1 MGLRYKIAFIAGI
14 LFSLLTTAQNQN
26 ISNGFIFEGEP
37 YLAVNPDNE
46 DHLVI
51 AWMGFVNAGSRIQ
64 IKVRTSFDAGNTW
77 SNGIAIPHVSSG
89 YTAADPSIAFD
100 VDGNVVLAFI
110 DSTGTDSNP
119 IEGGIYISKSNDG
132 GLSFSNPTEVLNIN
146 AMPAQRIIDRPW
158 IVIDRSNSANQN
170 TIYVTSMN
178 VRDSQ
183 PEFHPYVSVSTNGG
197 TTFALR
203 TVDRTGWLSGDLIR
217 QPMPTPAITSTGTF
231 YAVYPSFVLSQ
242 NQMAQYIVA
251 SSDNAGSTFSYNTVF
266 ASNASNSNNDP
277 LPKKGY
283 LLIDD
288 PSDANHLA
296 FLFLSNLN
304 DDLDIYFTETLNA
317 GLNWTTPFRVND
329 DPIANDRMQD
339 LVWGDFNETGALIV
353 SWRDRRNAPTSG
365 YETASEIWAAYRAA
379 GSNAFEPNFQITD
392 QTVDFDDVLL
402 SAGNDFM
409 GIQLV
414 NEIVHTTWGDPRSGS
429 LNIWYQKL
437 ATDGTIL
444 SVTQIAAE
452 QFPTILVYPN
462 PAKDTLFIEAR
473 DIKKIQL
480 FTSEGKEILV
490 SQNILGSETR
500 QLNVSNLSAGV
511 YHLRIRTSEKEYS
524 HTFIVE

>member
-1 MGLRYKIAFIAGI
+1 MSLRYKTAFIAWV
-14 LFSLLTTAQNQN
+14 LFSLLSTAQNQN

-51 AWMGFVNAGSRIQ
+51 AWMGFVNASSRIQ
-64 IKVRTSFDAGNTW
+64 VKVRTSFDAGNTW

-89 YTAADPSIAFD
+89 YTSADPSISF
-100 VDGNVVLAFI
+100 VLAFI
-110 DSTGTDSNP
+110 DFSGTDSNP

-132 GLSFSNPTEVLNIN
+132 GLSFSNPLEVLNIN
-146 AMPAQRIIDRPW
+146 VMPAQRIIDRPW

-197 TTFALR
+197 SSFTLR
-203 TVDRTGWLSGDLIR
+203 TVE
-217 QPMPTPAITSTGTF
+217 
-231 YAVYPSFVLSQ
+231 
-242 NQMAQYIVA
+242 MAQYIVA

-379 GSNAFEPNFQITD
+379 GSNTFEPNFQITD
-392 QTVDFDDVLL
+392 ETVDFDDVLL

-462 PAKDTLFIEAR
+462 PAKETLFIKAR
-473 DIKKIQL
+473 NIKKIQL

-490 SQNILGSETR
+490 SQNILGLETR
-500 QLNVSNLSAGV
+500 QLNTSNLSAGV
-511 YHLRIRTSEKEYS
+511 YHLKIRTSEKEYS
-524 HTFIVE
+524 YTFIVE